1 MDRQQ
6 REAIPLHAD
15 VLSDAD
21 TSEEILIN
29 NPEDSTTGSAGD
41 IHGGRPEGIADPTT
55 GNTASS
61 IIGNAG
67 ETASPTRLSND
78 GGVG

>member
-1 MDRQQ
+1 MERPQ
-6 REAIPLHAD
+6 REEMPLHTG

-21 TSEEILIN
+21 TSEEILLN
-29 NPEDSTTGSAGD
+29 SPESSAEDNPGNP
-41 IHGGRPEGIADPTT
+41 GGESPEGIVDTAAGTT
-55 GNTASS
+55 PSG

-67 ETASPTRLSND
+67 ETASPTRLSNE